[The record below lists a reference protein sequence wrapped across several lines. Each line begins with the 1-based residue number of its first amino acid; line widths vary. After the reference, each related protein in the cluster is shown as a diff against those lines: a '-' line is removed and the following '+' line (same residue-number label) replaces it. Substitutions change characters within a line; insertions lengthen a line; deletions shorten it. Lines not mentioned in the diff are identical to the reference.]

1 VKAPEVR
8 RLSLNH
14 DAAALQAAADAILA
28 GQAPAIEV
36 QGDAEEG
43 EHLTH
48 ALLALRVRK
57 LVDAGAAHKDA
68 FREVMTAVRGV
79 LTDD

>member
-1 VKAPEVR
+1 MKAPEVR

-14 DAAALQAAADAILA
+14 DVATLQAAADAILA
-28 GQAPAIEV
+28 GQPLAIEV

-48 ALLALRVRK
+48 ALLALRVRT

-68 FREVMTAVRGV
+68 LREVMTAVRGV